1 MGGKRPGA
9 CLTVTY
15 TLPHLKRIPIPSPP
29 SPPRPPPD
37 RLLAGWERGDDVRDG
52 RWGLGGMASGPG
64 RGEVLVPE
72 EIDVGLHLPH
82 PPPPPP
88 PTRADW
94 RWWVGARRELRRA
107 LEWGWEWWQASAT
120 GPRNALE
127 FSEKGGTSV
136 TARFEGLKKGRRG
149 RLFPVSFGEHA
160 VSSRCGRHADFELS
174 ECRIGPLR
182 PAIAR
187 REA

>member
-1 MGGKRPGA
+1 MRAPSRCLLRGTLSWARQRASGQGPQSGESPLLPRDASVVRERAASAHAPRSEMRARA
-9 CLTVTY
+9 CLTAA
-15 TLPHLKRIPIPSPP
+15 H
-29 SPPRPPPD
+29 
-37 RLLAGWERGDDVRDG
+37 DG
-52 RWGLGGMASGPG
+52 RLA
-64 RGEVLVPE
+64 
-72 EIDVGLHLPH
+72 
-82 PPPPPP
+82 
-88 PTRADW
+88 
-94 RWWVGARRELRRA
+94 
-107 LEWGWEWWQASAT
+107 WGWEWWQASAT

-149 RLFPVSFGEHA
+149 RLFPVSFGEHG